1 MDESKVFEAALQ
13 HYGAQAQTLM
23 LFEEM
28 AELQKE
34 LCKHARGRCNTMA
47 IAEEIADVQIMLEQ
61 MMMLHGCRD
70 NVEAVRKFKVMR
82 LASRLG
88 GNEDGKNQ

>member
-1 MDESKVFEAALQ
+1 MDETKVLLAALAQ
-13 HYGAQAQTLM
+13 YGSQAQTLM

-34 LCKHARGRCNTMA
+34 LCKYARGRRNTAA

-61 MMMLHGCRD
+61 MILLHDCRED
-70 NVEAVRKFKVMR
+70 VESVRKFKVAR
-82 LASRLG
+82 LANRLG
-88 GNEDGKNQ
+88 GTEDG